1 MGKDVSGFDF
11 HGVARITNKRSKL
24 PFEIRV
30 DDSGVSWKDE
40 TPSALIWFSKKD
52 VSGKQIEITMSVS
65 ENPQIVSDDICEI
78 GFSEMEMDEM
88 VLFVR
93 ANRVNLLRL
102 ADPQDEYDICDF
114 LKEMV
119 NGDDFNKVNME
130 IVETEKDKIQ
140 LVSPNEYGQLV
151 LPQDWY
157 EPEDDVYDDL
167 YHDIVITDYKRKD

>member
-24 PFEIRV
+24 PFDIRV

-40 TPSALIWFSKKD
+40 PPSALIWFSKKD

-65 ENPQIVSDDICEI
+65 ENPQIVSGDICEI
-78 GFSEMEMDEM
+78 GFSKMEMDEM

-93 ANRVNLLRL
+93 ANGVGLLRL
-102 ADPQDEYDICDF
+102 ANPQDEYDICDF

-130 IVETEKDKIQ
+130 TVETDKGRIQ
-140 LVSPNEYGQLV
+140 LFIS
-151 LPQDWY
+151 
-157 EPEDDVYDDL
+157 
-167 YHDIVITDYKRKD
+167 IR

>member
-24 PFEIRV
+24 PFDIRV

-40 TPSALIWFSKKD
+40 PPSALIWFSKKD

-65 ENPQIVSDDICEI
+65 ENPQIVSGDICEI

-93 ANRVNLLRL
+93 ANGVGLLRL
-102 ADPQDEYDICDF
+102 ANPQDEYDICDF

-130 IVETEKDKIQ
+130 TVETDKGRIQ

-157 EPEDDVYDDL
+157 DPEDDVYDDL
-167 YHDIVITDYKRKD
+167 YHDIVIKDYKRKD

>member
-11 HGVARITNKRSKL
+11 HGVARITNKLSKL
-24 PFEIRV
+24 PFDIRV

-40 TPSALIWFSKKD
+40 PPSALIWFSKKD

-65 ENPQIVSDDICEI
+65 ENPQIVSGDICEI

-93 ANRVNLLRL
+93 ANGVGLLRL
-102 ADPQDEYDICDF
+102 ANPQDEYDICDF

-130 IVETEKDKIQ
+130 TVETDKGRIQ

-157 EPEDDVYDDL
+157 DPEDDVYDDL
-167 YHDIVITDYKRKD
+167 YHDIVIKDYKRKD